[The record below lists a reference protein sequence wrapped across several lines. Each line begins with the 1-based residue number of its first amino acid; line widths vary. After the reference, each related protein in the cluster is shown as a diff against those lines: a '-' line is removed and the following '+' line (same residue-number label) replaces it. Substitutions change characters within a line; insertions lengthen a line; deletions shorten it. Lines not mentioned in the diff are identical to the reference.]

1 MTAIA
6 TARILTKLHLMARHY
21 AAFSTRKNKTKR
33 RILRCCECFEH
44 VMHEDDNI
52 VMIFKVVGN
61 DITNNLVSMLT
72 FSRDCSNS
80 GN

>member
-1 MTAIA
+1 MIFV
-6 TARILTKLHLMARHY
+6 LKVLKGP
-21 AAFSTRKNKTKR
+21 TRKKKTKR

-44 VMHEDDNI
+44 VMLEDDNI
-52 VMIFKVVGN
+52 LMICKVVGN

-72 FSRDCSNS
+72 FLRDCSDN